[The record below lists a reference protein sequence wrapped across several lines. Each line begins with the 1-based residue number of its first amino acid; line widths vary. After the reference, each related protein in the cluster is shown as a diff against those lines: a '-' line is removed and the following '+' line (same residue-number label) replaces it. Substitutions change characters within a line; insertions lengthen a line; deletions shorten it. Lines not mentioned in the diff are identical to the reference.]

1 MKQINVHILILFA
14 AFLLSSCSPKT
25 VEVTQSSPGL
35 GNHFDAATLQ
45 LDSIIVLPAAHELIP
60 TPLNSAE
67 VAALDNGTQTMST
80 LLREYFRG
88 DQRVTVLNTTQ
99 TENYRGAY
107 INTPLEEARYIGR
120 KANAD
125 AVLMTTVYRFQELDG
140 KEFGAD
146 EPASVSFDFQLIH
159 LKSGVILCKGS
170 FEETQQTLLS
180 NILKFGK
187 AYKRNFKFVKG
198 AVLLKEGIDEK
209 FPQCRHLTQ

>member
-25 VEVTQSSPGL
+25 VEVTQPSPGL
-35 GNHFDAATLQ
+35 GNNFDAATLQ
-45 LDSIIVLPAAHELIP
+45 LDSIIVLPAAHDLIP

-67 VAALDNGTQTMST
+67 VAALDNGTQTLST
-80 LLREYFRG
+80 LLGEYFRG
-88 DQRVTVLNTTQ
+88 DPRVTVLNTTQ
-99 TENYRGAY
+99 TENYRDGY
-107 INTPLEEARYIGR
+107 INTPLKEARYIGS

-209 FPQCRHLTQ
+209 FPQCRHLSQ